1 MYTSNFLYGSQFN
14 PQVLKDLKKIND
26 ELEEEKSQAEPD
38 DEKILKL
45 REKQLMR
52 GMELQSTYFN
62 NYRRNI
68 PW

>member
-26 ELEEEKSQAEPD
+26 ELEDEKSQAEPD
-38 DEKILKL
+38 NEKILKL

-62 NYRRNI
+62 NFRRNI

>member
-1 MYTSNFLYGSQFN
+1 MYTSNFLYGLQFN

-26 ELEEEKSQAEPD
+26 ELEDEKSQTEPD
-38 DEKILKL
+38 NEKILKL
-45 REKQLMR
+45 REKQLMS

-62 NYRRNI
+62 NFRRNI